1 MRQLDTTGIYS
12 LPVPEVRSLKWRG
25 QQGWA
30 VPADG
35 RRESLVASSSFWQAF
50 ASWLQTP
57 VSASAVTLPP
67 LPLSSKETFLG
78 FGRDPRD
85 PQIIQ
90 DDLLVRPLTY
100 LHLQR
105 SFFHTSSHSRVLG
118 VSAHLWGATSHLAMK
133 GIHVCSSTLHK
144 Y

>member
-1 MRQLDTTGIYS
+1 MRQHDTTGTYS

-25 QQGWA
+25 WQGRA

-35 RRESLVASSSFWQAF
+35 RGEFLVASSSFWQAF

-57 VSASAVTLPP
+57 VSAAAVTLPP

-78 FGRDPRD
+78 FGRDLRD

-100 LHLQR
+100 YICKDPFSTQAPTHRFWELVHI
-105 SFFHTSSHSRVLG
+105 FGGPPVTSL
-118 VSAHLWGATSHLAMK
+118 
-133 GIHVCSSTLHK
+133 
-144 Y
+144 